1 MRVPGHGPAVRL
13 ADGRVAALRPLDPAA
28 PWLPAWRALSRRPFV
43 ENLFYD
49 PDFALAA
56 LDAFGD
62 GVEVL
67 LVGDR
72 PPEEPGLRLV
82 AVWPCRRRRGRWGLP
97 LRLTMG
103 WMHGFGVFGV
113 PLLDPDAPDRALDG
127 LLRGAGRL
135 AGPRLMLT
143 YVPMEGPFADLL
155 ARSCRSHGLAR
166 AEFWAHARAVLDLS
180 DRTGPERAA
189 YLDHLSSRRR
199 RRLRQSAERLAPLDF
214 ETIRDPA
221 VLRAALDDYIALEGI
236 GWKGRA
242 GTAIGDTPGEI
253 ALLHA
258 SVAAFG
264 ARGRVRIDR
273 LRRDGTTLASA
284 VTFVTGKR
292 AWCVKISFLEAE
304 ARDSPGAQLVHQMT
318 RSLIADTALSGAD
331 SCAPPDF
338 RLAETFWAERMPLAH
353 VLVAAPGGDRLFG
366 LARRLEGL
374 RARVSRMLAR
384 RTWARGRTGARA
396 AGAPDAPTSRSD

>member
-1 MRVPGHGPAVRL
+1 MRAPGHGPVVRL
-13 ADGRVAALRPLDPAA
+13 ADGGVAALRALDPAA
-28 PWLPAWRALSRRPFV
+28 PWLPAWRDLSRRPFV

-62 GVEVL
+62 GVDIL

-72 PPEEPGLRLV
+72 PPEEPGLRLA
-82 AVWPCRRRRGRWGLP
+82 AVWPCRRGRGRWGVP
-97 LRLTMG
+97 LRLTLG

-113 PLLDPDAPDRALDG
+113 PLLDPEAPDRALDG
-127 LLRGAGRL
+127 LLRGAARL
-135 AGPRLMLT
+135 AGPRLMLP
-143 YVPMEGPFADLL
+143 YVPTNGPFADLL
-155 ARSCRSHGLAR
+155 ARACRRHGLAR
-166 AEFWAHARAVLDLS
+166 AEFWEHARAVLDLS

-189 YLDHLSSRRR
+189 YLDHLSPRRR
-199 RRLRQSAERLAPLDF
+199 RRLRQSAERLAPLIF
-214 ETIRDPA
+214 ETVRDPA
-221 VLRAALDDYIALEGI
+221 DLRAALDDYIALEGT

-242 GTAIGDTPGEI
+242 GTAIGDAPGES
-253 ALLHA
+253 AFLHA

-264 ARGRVRIDR
+264 ALGRVRIDR

-284 VTFVTGKR
+284 VTFVGGAR
-292 AWCVKISFLEAE
+292 AWCLKISFLEAE
-304 ARDSPGAQLVHQMT
+304 ARDSPGAQLLHHLT
-318 RSLIADTALSGAD
+318 RSLIADAALDGAD

-353 VLVAAPGGDRLFG
+353 VLIAAPGGDQLFG

-374 RARVSRMLAR
+374 RARMSRMLAR
-384 RTWARGRTGARA
+384 RTWAQGRKGARA